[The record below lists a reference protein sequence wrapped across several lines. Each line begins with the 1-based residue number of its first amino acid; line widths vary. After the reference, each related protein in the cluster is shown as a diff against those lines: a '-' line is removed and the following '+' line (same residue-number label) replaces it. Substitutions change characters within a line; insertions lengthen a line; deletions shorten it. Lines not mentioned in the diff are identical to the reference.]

1 MEQVEQASSEK
12 NDNPLKKWGALG
24 AIVLLLIGGYLAGL
38 HEYFT
43 LSSLIKH
50 RGELAGFVSDNLV
63 IAMVVYVLLYITIVA
78 VSFPGASALTITS
91 GLLFGG
97 ILAGFLTVIGATMGA
112 VIIFLIARSSL
123 GDVLEKKAGPFV
135 SKMIAGFQKDQFQYL
150 LTLRLTPVFPFWVVN
165 IVPALLK
172 MRVFP
177 YALAT
182 FIGIIPGT
190 FAFAYI
196 GAGLDSVIAAQE
208 VANPGCADAG
218 TCSIE
223 VGALVTTDLL
233 IALAGLAVLS
243 VIPFIIKKMR
253 GGKPVAESDS

>member
-1 MEQVEQASSEK
+1 MNAAEETTASSAY
-12 NDNPLKKWGALG
+12 KKWVAP
-24 AIVLLLIGGYLAGL
+24 IVIILLLIVGYAAGL
-38 HEYFT
+38 HEHFT
-43 LSSLIKH
+43 LSNLIKH
-50 RGELAGFVSDNLV
+50 RASLAGFVSENIIV
-63 IAMVVYVLLYITIVA
+63 AMISYVLLYITIVA

-97 ILAGFLTVIGATMGA
+97 ILAGFLTVVGATIGA

-123 GDVLEKKAGPFV
+123 GDFLESKAGPFV
-135 SKMIAGFQKDQFQYL
+135 NKMIAGFQKDQFQYL

-196 GAGLDSVIAAQE
+196 GAGMDSIIAAQE
-208 VANPGCADAG
+208 EANPGCADAG

-223 VGALVTTDLL
+223 IGALITTDLL
-233 IALAGLAVLS
+233 IALAGLAALS
-243 VIPFIIKKMR
+243 ALPFIVKKLR
-253 GGKPVAESDS
+253 GGKAVADGNANS